1 MDPVIAEL
9 VRQVA
14 DLQRR
19 VAALECKE
27 YAIMQSGN
35 IGAPVH
41 AAAESV
47 FYWDT
52 LGDCLYINYDGDTG
66 WCLIYCCQPS

>member
-27 YAIMQSGN
+27 FAIMHSGN
-35 IGAPVH
+35 GAPIH
-41 AAAESV
+41 QAAESV

-52 LGDCLYINYDGDTG
+52 AADCLWINTDGDVE
-66 WCLIYCCQPS
+66 WCCLYCCQPS

>member
-27 YAIMQSGN
+27 FAIMQSGPTDP
-35 IGAPVH
+35 IH
-41 AAAESV
+41 IAAESV
-47 FYWDT
+47 LYWET
-52 LGDCLYINYDGDTG
+52 ISDCLWVNTDGNVG
-66 WCLIYCCQPS
+66 WCLIYCCQQS